1 MLLRNVFGKTIRD
14 LRWPTFWVAFSL
26 AIGGGYFTAL
36 YPTYVKAFDL
46 ESMMSKFPET
56 LKALI
61 GGSDWDLSNATGFLN
76 IELFPLILPAL
87 LAGFAVVLC
96 SGFTA
101 GEEARG
107 TIDVLLSYPVPRW
120 RMVVEKVGALVVSMV
135 LIAVAML
142 AGIQVGAVISNSP
155 VNLDKVSAG
164 LFLATLLSL
173 DFGLM
178 ALALAAWKGN
188 RGAAAG
194 IPIGL
199 MVVMYLVQSLSP
211 QIETLRAVNPL
222 SLFHYYLGHNALKN
236 GLDLGDTVV
245 LAVVVVVFFVASLV
259 LFERRDL
266 AA

>member
-1 MLLRNVFGKTIRD
+1 MLLRSVFGKTIRD
-14 LRWPTFWVAFSL
+14 LRWPTFWVALSL

-46 ESMMSKFPET
+46 ASMMEKFPDT

-61 GGSDWDLSNATGFLN
+61 GGTDWDLSSATGFLN

-87 LAGFAVVLC
+87 LAGFAVALC

-101 GEEARG
+101 GEESRG

-120 RMVVEKVGALVVSMV
+120 RMILEKMGALVISMV
-135 LIAVAML
+135 AISVAML
-142 AGIQVGAVISNSP
+142 AGIQLGAVISNSP
-155 VNLDKVSAG
+155 VDLDKVAAG
-164 LFLATLLSL
+164 LVLGTLLSL

-178 ALALAAWKGN
+178 ALVLATWSGN
-188 RGAAAG
+188 RSAAAG

-211 QIETLRAVNPL
+211 QIESLRAINPL
-222 SLFHYYLGHNALKN
+222 SLFHYYLGHNALKH
-236 GLDLGDTVV
+236 GLDLGDTLV
-245 LAVVVVVFFVASLV
+245 LAAVAAVFLVASLW

-266 AA
+266 AS

>member
-1 MLLRNVFGKTIRD
+1 MLLHNVFGKTIRD
-14 LRWPTFWVAFSL
+14 LRWPTFWVALSL

-46 ESMMSKFPET
+46 ATMMEKFPDT

-61 GGSDWDLSNATGFLN
+61 GGNDWDLSTATGFLN

-87 LAGFAVVLC
+87 LAGFAIVLG

-120 RMVVEKVGALVVSMV
+120 RMVLEKIAALAIAMVV
-135 LIAVAML
+135 ICVAML
-142 AGIQVGAVISNSP
+142 AGIEAGALFSDSP
-155 VNLDKVSAG
+155 VDLDKVSAG
-164 LFLATLLSL
+164 LFLGTIMSL
-173 DFGLM
+173 AFGMM
-178 ALALAAWKGN
+178 ALALAAWRGN

-199 MVVMYLVQSLSP
+199 MVVMYLVQTLSP
-211 QIETLRAVNPL
+211 QVPSLRDINWL

-236 GLDLGDTVV
+236 GLDLGDTAV
-245 LAVVVVVFFVASLV
+245 LAAVAVVFMAASLV